1 MTKRGQLK
9 TVGVA
14 ILLALVWMTGNAVAA
29 QCGSTA
35 DGFETWKR
43 HFADEA
49 RAKGASASSLAALM
63 SASYAN
69 ATISA
74 DRNLVTLGLSL

>member
-1 MTKRGQLK
+1 MTKRGQLNM
-9 TVGVA
+9 VGVA
-14 ILLALVWMTGNAVAA
+14 ILLALVGMTGKALAA

-35 DGFETWKR
+35 DGFEAWKR

-63 SASYAN
+63 SASSSG

-74 DRNLVTLGLSL
+74 DPNQASINLSL